1 MKQIIIFNHKS
12 YMLAD
17 DVLEYINDIKN
28 KVPTTLDV
36 VMLPSP
42 IYMPYFNGKYNFILG
57 SQTIDEKE
65 VTGCISG
72 AQLSSFNIK
81 YALTNHH
88 ERETYLNEEK
98 RLIAKRVLECILNNI
113 TPIIMVGETLEEYER
128 QKTGD
133 VILKQLKA
141 YLSNINDFNKLVIV
155 YEPNYK
161 VTDDNIKSNKEISE
175 IVDLIKLVIERKYKK
190 TPIVCYGGGINE
202 KTIKE
207 LNKIESLDGYIIG
220 KASSNAKSACKLLD
234 LVD

>member
-1 MKQIIIFNHKS
+1 
-12 YMLAD
+12 
-17 DVLEYINDIKN
+17 
-28 KVPTTLDV
+28 
-36 VMLPSP
+36 
-42 IYMPYFNGKYNFILG
+42 
-57 SQTIDEKE
+57 
-65 VTGCISG
+65 
-72 AQLSSFNIK
+72 
-81 YALTNHH
+81 
-88 ERETYLNEEK
+88 
-98 RLIAKRVLECILNNI
+98 
-113 TPIIMVGETLEEYER
+113 MVGETLEEYER

-133 VILKQLKA
+133 VILKQLKN

>member
-42 IYMPYFNGKYNFILG
+42 IYMPYFNGKY
-57 SQTIDEKE
+57 
-65 VTGCISG
+65 
-72 AQLSSFNIK
+72 
-81 YALTNHH
+81 ALTNHH
-88 ERETYLNEEK
+88 ERETYLNDDK
-98 RLIAKRVLECILNNI
+98 SLIAKRVLECILNNI

-133 VILKQLKA
+133 VILKQLKT